1 MRSLFPQSLSMPAV
15 STSRTVS
22 GFIATDLSA
31 WRVYDEADCAGP
43 VVSDETDGRVQA
55 AAAILEFFNFNTQ
68 DRCTAGDCTCSDNVN
83 GYRIRLLSWTPER
96 MLLPLFSDASA
107 ETPSST
113 AVLSPY
119 GAFCRSSFPDLPVDA
134 GEAVSVDD
142 CWAKCQGVSD
152 DPDHDGFSQ
161 HGFKAAEWRE
171 KTAVNGDV
179 RNQTKCYCHYTCQE
193 FSCDSLSGRSELLID
208 KSDYDVGDSAPAP
221 EAPPAVAGWSRV
233 AGSNLH
239 CTNHQT
245 ILGIEGGNPV
255 AGADTLEL
263 CTATCAANPDC
274 VMVQFGYND
283 AGSAQCT
290 LWSGCCE
297 IGEDFCCGNIAQYV
311 PNGNACGLDVVA
323 TDECSA
329 PPAGFAAGQIAH
341 TSAGG
346 GLCRRAN
353 ENGEVDLDHYVEPE
367 TDEQYPEHQGW
378 WQGTSTSSYE
388 MCWRLCQGYD
398 ENTYIMAEWTP
409 SPPEYEWGEC
419 RCFEDGNQCQ
429 DSFACPAWSRGEV
442 YTVFSTNLFGAVYP
456 QVRQNALPPNH
467 LGHRFV
473 AKVDSA
479 PCQCAGSG
487 WGVHSCGDLC
497 CESSPYTSTDPDNQ
511 YYYLSN
517 GGTLDSL
524 RFAAKYSAVPR
535 PEVAR
540 SSTV

>member
-1 MRSLFPQSLSMPAV
+1 M
-15 STSRTVS
+15 
-22 GFIATDLSA
+22 
-31 WRVYDEADCAGP
+31 
-43 VVSDETDGRVQA
+43 
-55 AAAILEFFNFNTQ
+55 AI
-68 DRCTAGDCTCSDNVN
+68 
-83 GYRIRLLSWTPER
+83 
-96 MLLPLFSDASA
+96 
-107 ETPSST
+107 PS
-113 AVLSPY
+113 
-119 GAFCRSSFPDLPVDA
+119 
-134 GEAVSVDD
+134 
-142 CWAKCQGVSD
+142 QG
-152 DPDHDGFSQ
+152 
-161 HGFKAAEWRE
+161 
-171 KTAVNGDV
+171 
-179 RNQTKCYCHYTCQE
+179 
-193 FSCDSLSGRSELLID
+193 L
-208 KSDYDVGDSAPAP
+208 
-221 EAPPAVAGWSRV
+221 
-233 AGSNLH
+233 
-239 CTNHQT
+239 
-245 ILGIEGGNPV
+245 
-255 AGADTLEL
+255 TLEL

-274 VMVQFGYND
+274 VMVQFRYND

-311 PNGNACGLDVVA
+311 PNGNAWAGCCRNRRVL
-323 TDECSA
+323 A

-456 QVRQNALPPNH
+456 QVRQNALPPN
-467 LGHRFV
+467 GFV

-487 WGVHSCGDLC
+487 LGLHSCGDLC
-497 CESSPYTSTDPDNQ
+497 CESKPVDVDGSRQPVL
-511 YYYLSN
+511 LS
-517 GGTLDSL
+517 
-524 RFAAKYSAVPR
+524 F
-535 PEVAR
+535 
-540 SSTV
+540 